1 MPLLDKYHLR
11 CQNPECSQTTKLKS
25 FPQLA
30 AFLRRKDGD
39 GILVKN
45 QSNNAIH
52 LSRHQN
58 LNVLPV
64 RPAAR

>member
-39 GILVKN
+39 GILV
-45 QSNNAIH
+45 
-52 LSRHQN
+52 
-58 LNVLPV
+58 
-64 RPAAR
+64 